1 MNSTRSSA
9 IKRHQIRAEAPETNP
24 LKRVLEAHEVAETVL
39 FLVSPRS
46 SFLNGVVLPVDGG
59 QSVGVPSSVEK
70 WGGKYVLVKSYMQID
85 RETDFRYSPQCEVW
99 FELCA

>member
-1 MNSTRSSA
+1 MYTYCVRAMNSTRSPA

-70 WGGKYVLVKSYMQID
+70 
-85 RETDFRYSPQCEVW
+85 
-99 FELCA
+99 